1 MADYERSQAAFPKLV
16 IEWRGASERV
26 YKLQYGGGASL
37 FMVAGCRRRH
47 ILRCHQSLGE
57 TGPCSG

>member
-16 IEWRGASERV
+16 TEWRGASERV

-37 FMVAGCRRRH
+37 FMVAG
-47 ILRCHQSLGE
+47 
-57 TGPCSG
+57 